1 MGMSRRDRVQAT
13 PPRAPRPPS
22 TLNNQQLSSAVTT
35 TRPKSSVGPK
45 RQSSAGG
52 DKKQSRGAAP
62 QLLVLESS
70 SSLDSHNQSD
80 LQGYFCTSIL
90 TSKYFLHSLK
100 IFPNSNRIDEKWLL
114 TAAKPSGYC
123 IYSSLCLVCNVL
135 LQPCLYFMM
144 KEATIYIYHRII
156 GLLDY

>member
-52 DKKQSRGAAP
+52 GDKKQSHGAAP

-90 TSKYFLHSLK
+90 TSAYFLLSLK
-100 IFPNSNRIDEKWLL
+100 IFPMSNRIDEKWLL
-114 TAAKPSGYC
+114 TAKPRGHC
-123 IYSSLCLVCNVL
+123 IYSSLYSKRPL
-135 LQPCLYFMM
+135 
-144 KEATIYIYHRII
+144 
-156 GLLDY
+156 